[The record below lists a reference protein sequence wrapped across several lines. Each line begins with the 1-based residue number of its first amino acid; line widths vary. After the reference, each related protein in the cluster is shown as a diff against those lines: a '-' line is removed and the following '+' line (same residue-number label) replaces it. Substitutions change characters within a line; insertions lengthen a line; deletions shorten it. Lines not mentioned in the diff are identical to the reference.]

1 MPTVQ
6 TQSGLAGQYGYAN
19 GAPILNAS
27 VARNLLGNEF
37 YKPLDIERNDL
48 GWGTNSRYQGAIRTG
63 VGLYGIQ
70 GNRDEI
76 LQLLDIG
83 ERAKQDFAAGRI
95 IATQDPETGEAR
107 YAELVDT
114 GEGPQYSIPAAYQ
127 RFAIGGEEGSNP
139 MQNFARWQDITST
152 LQNAAQSL
160 GIPITGLTDRQ
171 LFDAINAV
179 DTRVAVTGRTQFW
192 DPAQAGI
199 GGQQGPQHA
208 TVVYAE
214 QDGRLVPVSTPQT
227 FTFQDPNTTRGVL
240 GDLASFVR
248 DVISLPPI
256 SAALAAYIGPQL
268 ASYLTATYGL
278 SPTVATTLANS
289 SLNAAIQTAATGDV
303 EAGLQSGLLSAAGSA
318 MSNAFNG
325 TGQAGGTGLTVGAG
339 GETGLLSGAGGVT
352 GLTAPPGFTFAPDIG
367 STLPSVVS
375 TTQPNLLDTAQFETT
390 LPEMGG
396 GTGIT
401 PTAAGEGFQVQET
414 PNIRSMGGGQGLTVP
429 VEGGTISQLG
439 FTPTGATPVLGD
451 PSSFINNPEV
461 LGQPVIQQGSP
472 TSSISPRDALRAAN
486 ALRQLTQQPEQQAP
500 QTPEQTG
507 QSGPLGVDYS
517 QLLNL
522 LANQARTTGLLGT
535 RFQPTPVN
543 LSSLLG

>member
-1 MPTVQ
+1 MPTLQ

-83 ERAKQDFAAGRI
+83 QRAKQDFAAGKI
-95 IATQDPETGEAR
+95 ITTQDPETGEAR

-127 RFAIGGEEGSNP
+127 RFAIGGEDSNP

-160 GIPITGLTDRQ
+160 GIPTTGLTDRQ

-227 FTFQDPNTTRGVL
+227 FTFQDPNTTRGFF

-256 SAALAAYIGPQL
+256 SAALGAYL
-268 ASYLTATYGL
+268 F
-278 SPTVATTLANS
+278 SP
-289 SLNAAIQTAATGDV
+289 G
-303 EAGLQSGLLSAAGSA
+303 
-318 MSNAFNG
+318 
-325 TGQAGGTGLTVGAG
+325 
-339 GETGLLSGAGGVT
+339 GLLSGAGEAAASAAGGGAAELASVGAT
-352 GLTAPPGFTFAPDIG
+352 GYGLTGPIVATPGLLETIQNVSNVIPTPGTSVSAPATQIVTPITPSVIPTAAEIATQADLLGIGAGVGPGVAAPVVTAADLGIGAGVGPGFTTVEP
-367 STLPSVVS
+367 
-375 TTQPNLLDTAQFETT
+375 
-390 LPEMGG
+390 
-396 GTGIT
+396 GTGLGF
-401 PTAAGEGFQVQET
+401 PTSAEIATQADALGIGTGVGPGIASVAGAGAGPAAASSANVFEYGFQEPLT
-414 PNIRSMGGGQGLTVP
+414 PFNP
-429 VEGGTISQLG
+429 VSVDVIPASNVR
-439 FTPTGATPVLGD
+439 PTDV
-451 PSSFINNPEV
+451 
-461 LGQPVIQQGSP
+461 
-472 TSSISPRDALRAAN
+472 LRAAN
-486 ALRQLTQQPEQQAP
+486 ALQQLTQQPQPQGP

-507 QSGPLGVDYS
+507 QAGPLGVDYAG
-517 QLLNL
+517 LLNL
-522 LANQARTTGLLGT
+522 LASQARTTGLLGT